1 MNIKWSKEALQDLQ
15 SLHRYIAK
23 DNQVAAEK
31 TAMVVVKAVETI
43 LPVNPEIGRPGRV
56 IGTREL
62 VIKSTPYIVP
72 YRIKLGV
79 IQVLRVY
86 HGARKW
92 PDQL

>member
-1 MNIKWSKEALQDLQ
+1 MNIKWSKEALKDLQ

-23 DNQVAAEK
+23 DNPFAAEK
-31 TAMVVVKAVETI
+31 TAMAVVMAVETI

-62 VIKSTPYIVP
+62 VIKNTPYIVP